1 MHIFIL
7 FFLFSGCLLVLLIS
21 QTISAQTPDSS
32 RSISSR
38 SSNSIPSELTAGQ
51 AFLLSRSSYVI
62 LTESHRLSPGS
73 LLGFSF
79 RTCLPAGE
87 LLRQIGL
94 SQDTFILSL
103 TEAGSLLL
111 VLETGATR
119 HSLQV
124 GGGLA
129 NGAWHTVRLVTA
141 ADRSAICLNVDGD
154 AECGPRRTGPSIV
167 MAAGN
172 ESATTTSARLEEA
185 AGIVAA
191 LEAAAGS
198 AQLRL
203 GSGLVGCVREGPG
216 VRLSERGKVGSFA
229 GIEWGACTFP
239 PSCAGGN

>member
-1 MHIFIL
+1 
-7 FFLFSGCLLVLLIS
+7 
-21 QTISAQTPDSS
+21 
-32 RSISSR
+32 
-38 SSNSIPSELTAGQ
+38 
-51 AFLLSRSSYVI
+51 VI
-62 LTESHRLSPGS
+62 LTESHRLAPGS

-87 LLRQIGL
+87 LLHQIGL

-111 VLETGATR
+111 VLETAGGGR

-124 GGGLA
+124 GAGLA

-141 ADRSAICLNVDGD
+141 ADRSAVCLTVDGGGD
-154 AECGPRRTGPSIV
+154 AAECGLRRTGPSIV
-167 MAAGN
+167 MTGN
-172 ESATTTSARLEEA
+172 ESAAATTIARLEDA

-191 LEAAAGS
+191 LEAAAGT

-216 VRLSERGKVGSFA
+216 VRFSERGKVGSFA
-229 GIEWGACTFP
+229 GIEWGSCTFP
-239 PSCAGGN
+239 PSCSGGIKKG